1 MRVLVT
7 GATGFVG
14 SHAAKAIQDSG
25 HTVRALVRA
34 PAKLETVTARVGVDL
49 DSLETHEGD
58 VRDAMA
64 ARAAVEGCDA
74 VVHAAAVV
82 SIDPTDQAEVEGTNF
97 VGAQNVLGAA
107 VDAGCDPVV
116 HVSTGEALFPF
127 TTDPVT
133 ADHPVGTAR
142 HAYPRSKAKS
152 EHLARRYQA
161 QGHGVVI
168 VYPAL
173 TVGPDDY
180 NQSVQL
186 KPLKLWLTQPLPR
199 SSYTVTM
206 VDVRDVAAVIAASM
220 EAGRGPRRYVMFG
233 HHLTADELLSE
244 LQQVTGRDL
253 KSVPMPRALFSI
265 WGRVGDL
272 ACRFGRDL
280 LLTTEAVGY
289 MFNYAAGDNSLTEQD
304 TGITLRPLAESLAD
318 TIAWMRDEGHVTAAH
333 AGACVESLADTI
345 LFLDAR
351 TRMPALV
358 RATLGP
364 RPRRLGL

>member
-1 MRVLVT
+1 MT

-14 SHAAKAIQDSG
+14 SHAAKVLQDAG
-25 HTVRALVRA
+25 HTVRALVRT

-49 DSLETHEGD
+49 ATLETVEGD
-58 VRDAMA
+58 IRDA
-64 ARAAVEGCDA
+64 AAVIAAVDGCDA

-82 SIDPTDQAEVEGTNF
+82 SIAPTARTEVEGTNF
-97 VGAQNVLGAA
+97 AGALNVLGAA

-127 TTDPVT
+127 RTDPVT

-142 HAYPRSKAKS
+142 GAYSRSKAKC

-173 TVGPDDY
+173 VVGPGDY
-180 NQSVQL
+180 GESIQL
-186 KPLKLWLTQPLPR
+186 QPLRLWLTKPFPR
-199 SSYTVTM
+199 SGYKVTM

-220 EAGRGPRRYVMFG
+220 EAGRGPRRYLMFG

-244 LQQVTGRDL
+244 LRSVTGRDL

-265 WGRVGDL
+265 WGRIGDI
-272 ACRFGRDL
+272 AHRFGHDL
-280 LLTTEAVGY
+280 VLTTEGTEY
-289 MFNYAAGDNSLTEQD
+289 MFNYRAGDSSATEQD
-304 TGITLRPLAESLAD
+304 TGIVLRPAAESLSD
-318 TIAWMRDEGHVTAAH
+318 TIAWMRDTGYISAAA
-333 AGACVESLADTI
+333 AGT
-345 LFLDAR
+345 
-351 TRMPALV
+351 V
-358 RATLGP
+358 R
-364 RPRRLGL
+364 

>member
-7 GATGFVG
+7 GATGFLG
-14 SHAAKAIQDSG
+14 SHATRALQDAG
-25 HTVRALVRA
+25 HTVRALVRT

-49 DSLETHEGD
+49 GSLETFEGD
-58 VRDAMA
+58 IRDP
-64 ARAAVEGCDA
+64 AAVTAAVRGCDA

-82 SIDPTDQAEVEGTNF
+82 SIDSTDRAEVEGTNF
-97 VGAQNVLGAA
+97 AGALNVLGAA

-116 HVSTGEALFPF
+116 HISTGEALFPF
-127 TTDPVT
+127 RTDPVT

-142 HAYPRSKAKS
+142 QAYPRSKARC
-152 EHLARRYQA
+152 EHLARRYQS

-173 TVGPDDY
+173 TIGPGDY

-186 KPLKLWLTQPLPR
+186 KPLKLWLTQPFPR
-199 SSYTVTM
+199 SGYTVTM
-206 VDVRDVAAVIAASM
+206 VDARDVAAVIAASM

-244 LQQVTGRDL
+244 LEHVTGRDL
-253 KSVPMPRALFSI
+253 KSVPVPRALLSM

-289 MFNYAAGDNSLTEQD
+289 MFNYAAGDNSFTEQD
-304 TGITLRPLAESLAD
+304 TGVTLRPFAESLAD

-333 AGACVESLADTI
+333 AGVVS
-345 LFLDAR
+345 
-351 TRMPALV
+351 
-358 RATLGP
+358 
-364 RPRRLGL
+364 